1 MRLVKRG
8 VLREGTDM
16 GASCFDRG
24 AGAGEGFCSFS
35 VGTGLMRGFARR
47 IGRRF
52 GGGCRLV
59 AAGMMAMPSGLAAR
73 LAVGALIA
81 QALVIGVFLKTNVM
95 LYGDGAWFV
104 FALATGQPWLLKWRS
119 IAARSTVYALTVW
132 PVLQIS
138 QWAQLAPMQIAML
151 NCGVFYGLQL
161 VLTGWGFWLAWK
173 LGPRFVV
180 FPVAQLVWFTL
191 LGWGFP
197 SELLL
202 GPGILWVALFSA
214 ARARGVTG
222 LAVLGFVALVFT
234 HELALPAALVAGGF
248 ALALEWRRARAGA
261 RFWLTGAVMLGAV
274 VALFWVRGHGGGV
287 GSDSNGIYVF
297 DPRRVLANPVLVPLV
312 GGAVFLRWR
321 GGPKGKAAGW
331 RLGMLCGVVLAGVLA
346 VGLLTSLNFDAARYG
361 ARTLIGLGML
371 GLAVVFVFAFDGG
384 RVRPAAEGARGA
396 PGLAIWLA
404 VSLAVQLGALGVFV
418 HDWML
423 ASAAEQGVARAAVAG
438 VAPRLLA
445 IGTARQG
452 WSEAQ
457 RAASIR
463 LQLEWPTPFRQFV
476 LSDGAMPG
484 VILYD
489 ESRAYI
495 DESCPARGVIL
506 NPGSRFRADGA
517 APWSRIACSHK
528 RPPNDSI
535 SARVRDWLRAE
546 WR

>member
-1 MRLVKRG
+1 
-8 VLREGTDM
+8 
-16 GASCFDRG
+16 
-24 AGAGEGFCSFS
+24 
-35 VGTGLMRGFARR
+35 MRGFAGRME
-47 IGRRF
+47 RRF
-52 GGGCRLV
+52 GGGCRRV
-59 AAGMMAMPSGLAAR
+59 AAGMMAVPSGLAAR
-73 LAVGALIA
+73 LAVAALLA

-119 IAARSTVYALTVW
+119 IAARGTVYALTVW
-132 PVLQIS
+132 PVLRIS
-138 QWAQLAPMQIAML
+138 LWAGLSPMQITML
-151 NCGVFYGLQL
+151 NCAVFYGLQL
-161 VLTGWGFWLAWK
+161 GLTGWGFWLAWR

-180 FPVAQLVWFTL
+180 FPLAQLVWFTL

-202 GPGILWVALFSA
+202 GPGILWVVLGSA
-214 ARARGVTG
+214 ARARGASA

-248 ALALEWRRARAGA
+248 ALALEWRRARGGL
-261 RFWLTGAVMLGAV
+261 RFWLAGAVMLGAI
-274 VALFWVRGHGGGV
+274 VALFWVRLHGGGV

-297 DPRRVLANPVLVPLV
+297 DPRRVLANPVLVPLL
-312 GGAVFLRWR
+312 GGAWFLRCRR
-321 GGPKGKAAGW
+321 GVPGW
-331 RLGMLCGVVLAGVLA
+331 RLGLLCGLALAGVLA
-346 VGLLTSLNFDAARYG
+346 VGLLSPLNFDAARYG
-361 ARTLIGLGML
+361 ARTLIAMGML
-371 GLAVVFVFAFDGG
+371 GLAVVFVCAFALAFEGG

-396 PGLAIWLA
+396 SGLGLWLA

-423 ASAAEQGVARAAVAG
+423 ASAAEQGVGGVAQG
-438 VAPRLLA
+438 RSGAGAAPRLLA

-476 LSDGAMPG
+476 RNNGAMPG

-489 ESRAYI
+489 ESRTYI
-495 DESCPARGVIL
+495 DASCPARGLIL

-517 APWSRIACSHK
+517 APWSRIACAHK

-535 SARVRDWLRAE
+535 SARAGDWLRAE
-546 WR
+546 WRAVRR